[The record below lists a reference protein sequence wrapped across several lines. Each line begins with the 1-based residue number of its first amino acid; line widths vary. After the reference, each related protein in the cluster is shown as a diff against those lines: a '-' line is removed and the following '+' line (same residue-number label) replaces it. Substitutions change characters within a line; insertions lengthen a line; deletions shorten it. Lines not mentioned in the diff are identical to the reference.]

1 MSPLPHL
8 WPGAALQSN
17 LQSQVVGSEAV
28 GGSSCRSV
36 ESRKGLIL
44 PGSDT
49 QAVEHT
55 ADFFALP
62 KFCWLNLKAF
72 EVFLISTDF

>member
-8 WPGAALQSN
+8 CPDATLQSN
-17 LQSQVVGSEAV
+17 QQSLVMESEAV
-28 GGSSCRSV
+28 GGSSYWSE

-44 PGSDT
+44 PSSDT
-49 QAVEHT
+49 QAVERT

-62 KFCWLNLKAF
+62 KFC
-72 EVFLISTDF
+72 